1 VAGRGASESRRPPR
15 QRRLALLVLLAAVAL
30 AVAAYPLR
38 TRWWGGFILAIA
50 EAGIVGGLADWFAV
64 TALFR
69 HPLGL
74 PIPHTAI
81 IPANWELMAQRVGTM
96 VGDRVL
102 TKDYVTHEISR
113 FDIAELLARTAE
125 RIKPANLEAA
135 VRAVARWAAEQV
147 TPSATGDAAL
157 WLTRLARANP
167 IAPLLATGI
176 EISRKQGWD
185 QRLIEAVAA
194 ALIEALD
201 RPDFRTTVGD
211 LVDEVL
217 AGYRAQMG
225 VYPRILMGLANTFGL
240 IDRERLVTALHT
252 ALKKIADDP
261 DDPLRRRLTETLAAL
276 PERLRTDPA
285 LAARVEAAKEELL
298 ASPAVARLLEDAA
311 VGLRKLVTADL
322 AAQPSELVSWITA
335 RLDRARLTL
344 AKDTAL
350 RQSLDRWLKERL
362 TEAVD
367 RYHDRIAR
375 FIERGVHALGP
386 EGAVRLIEEHAGD
399 DLQYIRVNGTV
410 VGGLA
415 GGGLYAIHLLLDLL

>member
-1 VAGRGASESRRPPR
+1 MAGRGASESRRPPR

-113 FDIAELLARTAE
+113 FDIAELLARAAE
-125 RIKPANLEAA
+125 RIKPADLEAA

-157 WLTRLARANP
+157 WLTHLARANP

-335 RLDRARLTL
+335 RLDRARRTL
-344 AKDTAL
+344 AEDTAL

-415 GGGLYAIHLLLDLL
+415 GGGLFAIHLLLDLL